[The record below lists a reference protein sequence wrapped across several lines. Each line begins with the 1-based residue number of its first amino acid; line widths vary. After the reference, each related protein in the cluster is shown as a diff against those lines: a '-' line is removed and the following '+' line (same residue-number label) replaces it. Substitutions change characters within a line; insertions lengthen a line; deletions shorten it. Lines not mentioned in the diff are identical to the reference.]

1 MRFEPSERV
10 KRVHYPIREV
20 TVPARALEKKGI
32 KILKLNIGD
41 PCAYDFDSPP
51 HLKEA
56 IGKATKEGWNGYTSS
71 EGYPELLEAIAQR
84 ELKRNG
90 VKYELADICVTTGIT
105 ESIQLLYF
113 ATLNPGD
120 EILIPG
126 PTYPQYISSTP
137 LVDARPVAYRTVEAE
152 GWVPDLEDIK
162 KKITPRTKALV
173 IINPNNPTGALYDKK
188 FLQALC
194 DEVASQANLFI
205 ISDEIYDEL
214 TFEGKQF
221 ALVSIGKD
229 LPVVTLNGISKTFL
243 SPGWRIGW
251 AMFHSPNGELEEL
264 KQSFLRLARAR
275 LCSNSIC
282 QRGAIAA
289 LQGPKDFLKEA
300 NKKLKQRRDY
310 SYKRL
315 NQIEGIS
322 ATKPKGAFYIFPK
335 ILPLAEK
342 WSNSP
347 WKDDKKFVLDVL
359 NNAHVLLVNGS
370 GFGEQYGAAHF
381 RSVIL
386 PPLDQLEEAFNRIER
401 LMEKRLK

>member
-10 KRVHYPIREV
+10 KRIHYPIREV
-20 TVPARALEKKGI
+20 TLPARALEKKGI

-56 IGKATKEGWNGYTSS
+56 IEKATKDGWNGYTPS
-71 EGYPELLEAIAQR
+71 EGYPELLEAIAGR
-84 ELKRNG
+84 ELERNG
-90 VKYELADICVTTGIT
+90 VKYESEDLCVTAGIT

-113 ATLNPGD
+113 SALNPGD

-137 LVDARPVAYRTVEAE
+137 LVNARPIAYHTIEAK
-152 GWVPDLEDIK
+152 GWLPDLENIK
-162 KKITPRTKALV
+162 KKITPKTKALV
-173 IINPNNPTGALYDKK
+173 VINPNNPTGALYDKK
-188 FLQALC
+188 FLQAFC
-194 DEVASQANLFI
+194 DEVGSQNQFFI

-214 TFEGKQF
+214 TYEGEQF
-221 ALVSIGKD
+221 ALASIGKD
-229 LPVVTLNGISKTFL
+229 LPVVTFNGLSKTFL

-251 AMFHSPNGELEEL
+251 AMFHSPNGELEEI
-264 KQSFLRLARAR
+264 KQSFFRLARAR
-275 LCSNSIC
+275 LCPNSIC
-282 QRGAIAA
+282 QRAAIAA
-289 LQGPKDFLKEA
+289 LNGPKDYLNEV

-315 NQIEGIS
+315 NQVEGIS
-322 ATKPKGAFYIFPK
+322 TTKPKGAFYIFPR

-342 WSNSP
+342 WPNSP
-347 WKDDKKFVLDVL
+347 WKNDKEFVLDVL

-370 GFGEQYGAAHF
+370 GFDEQYGASHF

-386 PPLDQLEEAFNRIER
+386 PPIDQLEEAFNRIEK